1 MSLIFHRRQK
11 MFKYG
16 ASAPSF
22 VEYMREPDGKAV
34 EKLVPSNKPLPS
46 VATTDLKSLVR
57 AGVPLEQVNTRVCHR
72 DAFNAFQSVVQ
83 DDINN
88 EFENP
93 NLGE

>member
-1 MSLIFHRRQK
+1 MSLIFHRKQK

-22 VEYMREPDGKAV
+22 VEHTKEPDGRAV

-46 VATTDLKSLVR
+46 VASTDLKSLVS
-57 AGVPLEQVNTRVCHR
+57 AGVPLEQVNTRICHR

-88 EFENP
+88 EFENS
-93 NLGE
+93 NLEE

>member
-1 MSLIFHRRQK
+1 MPLIFHRKQK

-22 VEYMREPDGKAV
+22 VESSREPNGKAV
-34 EKLVPSNKPLPS
+34 EKLVPSNTPLPS
-46 VATTDLKSLVR
+46 VASTDLKSLVS

-72 DAFNAFQSVVQ
+72 DAFNAFQNVIQ

-88 EFENP
+88 EFENS
-93 NLGE
+93 NIEE